1 MCGKGEVHVEGD
13 MVDEGAYAAVVEV
26 HGVYVS
32 NSNTANTV
40 YDDVVFVASVGTD
53 GEIAG
58 GRGGVVVFGRFVES
72 DFLYP
77 DEIADVEAGDEFF

>member
-13 MVDEGAYAAVVEV
+13 MVDEGADATVVEV

-32 NSNTANTV
+32 DSNTAHTV

-58 GRGGVVVFGRFVES
+58 LTYAVE
-72 DFLYP
+72 
-77 DEIADVEAGDEFF
+77 G

>member
-13 MVDEGAYAAVVEV
+13 MVDEGADAAVVEV

-32 NSNTANTV
+32 DSNTANTV
-40 YDDVVFVASVGTD
+40 HDDVVFVASVGTD

-58 GRGGVVVFGRFVES
+58 STYAVE
-72 DFLYP
+72 
-77 DEIADVEAGDEFF
+77 G